1 MALAQWFAEMQVR
14 RVMDAAMLASS
25 RHALRA
31 DAPVVGAGAG
41 IQVAQEV
48 ARRLRRDYVAFDT
61 LLDAA
66 PEARA
71 AASQCAP
78 AAALALLNS

>member
-1 MALAQWFAEMQVR
+1 MQVR
-14 RVMDAAMLASS
+14 RVMDAAMLVGSS
-25 RHALRA
+25 HGLPA

-41 IQVAQEV
+41 VQVAQETS
-48 ARRLRRDYVAFDT
+48 RRLGRDYVAFEA